1 MTLCSNSSLSWVSW
15 AAASFISACSTARE
29 RTSALVAPFSG
40 RGRVHDEIGNVT
52 ERHITE
58 EAAKQFEGLNGIPS
72 QLVEKQFLQTF
83 LADLIDH
90 FPGRHVGSISEHLKY
105 FVPILGITHQTTFD
119 VFLPEAY
126 PCRHRAD

>member
-1 MTLCSNSSLSWVSW
+1 MLHGTRKNLRLS
-15 AAASFISACSTARE
+15 
-29 RTSALVAPFSG
+29 RTFFLTEEG
-40 RGRVHDEIGNVT
+40 LHDEIGNVT

-90 FPGRHVGSISEHLKY
+90 FPRKARGINLGAFEVL
-105 FVPILGITHQTTFD
+105 VPILGVTHQTTFD
-119 VFLPEAY
+119 VFLPQRRAPVDTETIEAERIQRK
-126 PCRHRAD
+126 P